1 MFKIL
6 YVKQGMSKIQ
16 GAEQYATHK
25 ILSLV

>member
-6 YVKQGMSKIQ
+6 YVKQGMSKIW
-16 GAEQYATHK
+16 GAEQYTTHK